1 MYWLQNGVVMAWHR
15 YTTVT
20 SALPMSSNVKRNRN
34 GTGILKWK
42 ASIDRKSLIVKY
54 HPIHLTTVGFDLYWS
69 MSFHRG
75 TPCIFIASPTCW
87 WSMVIKKN
95 VFACTICVFGGE
107 TFRVGFLFRSLSR
120 FFFEPPQNWIWN
132 NQIVR
137 LASLV
142 TIAELFPY
150 CMLNSNE
157 FFTFSSDF
165 LTSAVRLEIS
175 DLL

>member
-34 GTGILKWK
+34 GTGILQWK
-42 ASIDRKSLIVKY
+42 ASIDWKSLIVKY

-120 FFFEPPQNWIWN
+120 FFFEPPQNWIWKQSN
-132 NQIVR
+132 CPIGFFSNYSGII
-137 LASLV
+137 SLLHAQFKWV
-142 TIAELFPY
+142 FHFPVA
-150 CMLNSNE
+150 
-157 FFTFSSDF
+157 TF
-165 LTSAVRLEIS
+165 
-175 DLL
+175 